1 MAHDN
6 DEIGPQEFAG
16 AEVHACEC
24 DVCMKMTAC
33 TNYSGAMECRNCLA
47 DNFLMGGGA
56 RQQRSGTM
64 GEVGS
69 SRVRFSRPR

>member
-47 DNFLMGGGA
+47 DNFLMGEA
-56 RQQRSGTM
+56 RDSNEAARWAKWVF
-64 GEVGS
+64 EGS
-69 SRVRFSRPR
+69 IQ